1 GRVTQLR
8 PEELSRVLAR
18 DAVLSTADVPR
29 IQDAAY
35 VRELLGRAT
44 RAALRGPANGP
55 EEPVIDLSVR
65 HPYLAGRPAPRIP
78 SHPATPS
85 EVERSAAVDEED
97 DSVHEERAPLHGP
110 GAEFNRAS
118 GRVEP
123 EDDALDEIDTTNN
136 QSLVPSSLGLTFC
149 VAPDVG
155 KLAVDARWGRY
166 ERVPNDEHDIV
177 KTRKNRQTG
186 HQEEVKV
193 RVWQRIP
200 CGGV

>member
-1 GRVTQLR
+1 M
-8 PEELSRVLAR
+8 
-18 DAVLSTADVPR
+18 
-29 IQDAAY
+29 
-35 VRELLGRAT
+35 
-44 RAALRGPANGP
+44 
-55 EEPVIDLSVR
+55 
-65 HPYLAGRPAPRIP
+65 
-78 SHPATPS
+78 
-85 EVERSAAVDEED
+85 
-97 DSVHEERAPLHGP
+97 
-110 GAEFNRAS
+110 
-118 GRVEP
+118 EP

-136 QSLVPSSLGLTFC
+136 QSLVPSSMGLTFC

-200 CGGV
+200 CGGVVTVPLVDGPIRPSTPDPDQPDVRLQGTVRTNN